1 MMKPGIGTYDR
12 FKQMFD
18 RFSKEAGKEQYLI
31 PYFIAAHPGTSDY
44 DMMHL
49 AIWLK
54 KNGFRADQV
63 QTFYPSPMATATTM
77 YYSGKNPLAKVAR
90 YTENV
95 DIVKVKNAVVCTKH
109 SYVTMIQITGH
120 YFVKHL
126 KKWAVLI

>member
-1 MMKPGIGTYDR
+1 
-12 FKQMFD
+12 
-18 RFSKEAGKEQYLI
+18 
-31 PYFIAAHPGTSDY
+31 
-44 DMMHL
+44 MMHL

-95 DIVKVKNAVVCTKH
+95 DIVKVKNKATLKLPLIKERKGRKENINLHVRRTRLLRA
-109 SYVTMIQITGH
+109 IQ
-120 YFVKHL
+120 
-126 KKWAVLI
+126 